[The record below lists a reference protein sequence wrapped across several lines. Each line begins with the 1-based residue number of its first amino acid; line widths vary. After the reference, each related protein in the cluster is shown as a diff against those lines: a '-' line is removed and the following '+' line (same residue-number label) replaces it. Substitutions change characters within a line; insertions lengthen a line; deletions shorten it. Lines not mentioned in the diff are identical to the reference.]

1 MLKLLGSKLRE
12 LQPILV
18 FIWAKILS
26 VDPVSGRERGREGGR
41 VEEKEGGWEGGR
53 VEEKEGGREGGK
65 FSESRFG

>member
-1 MLKLLGSKLRE
+1 M
-12 LQPILV
+12 V

-41 VEEKEGGWEGGR
+41 VEEKEGG
-53 VEEKEGGREGGK
+53 REGGK